1 MNNESAKSL
10 SYAHDLIPNDH
21 NLTLTHSEDALDAQ
35 AMRIVEQI
43 RRVGKLCF
51 FSQLHDIKSSKSGIT
66 DVVCNSFQ
74 SFITDC
80 LVKLSIRV

>member
-10 SYAHDLIPNDH
+10 SYAHDLVPNDH

-43 RRVGKLCF
+43 RRVGKLF

-66 DVVCNSFQ
+66 DVCNSFQ
-74 SFITDC
+74 AFITDC
-80 LVKLSIRV
+80 LVKLFIRL